1 MRKLCEQFEVKRL
14 AMPMIGTGL
23 DKLNWDVVAN
33 LIDEVFKG
41 ADIQIKICKYE
52 KPQRKTADDKHDQRA
67 SKSDSP

>member
-1 MRKLCEQFEVKRL
+1 
-14 AMPMIGTGL
+14 MIGTGL